1 MEKQWK
7 NCGFDVWPLW
17 GRSTEIKPWK
27 KRANRLYGA
36 TVRIVGGAFEDLRS
50 LLLHLSAS
58 PDAARQKLVHS
69 WHHLSSIYSLSR
81 SSLFLS
87 FLFAPTFAL
96 PWLSFLPSQVL
107 HNAQPHEKKLRSWVY
122 HYSTTTQIWSWS
134 SGEVEQMSLLRAESP
149 SMTMRDSVP
158 WRGHRPA
165 LMACSLCSLGLVV
178 LLLVISGEKARDVAH
193 LKEAWR
199 NLIPHGK
206 YVPHASWSFYG
217 RVNPMHYWWLHTHIY
232 IYIYYISLYIMHDI
246 ILYYIIV

>member
-107 HNAQPHEKKLRSWVY
+107 HNAQPHEKKTQVLGLSLFY
-122 HYSTTTQIWSWS
+122 HYPDLIMVFRWGGT
-134 SGEVEQMSLLRAESP
+134 
-149 SMTMRDSVP
+149 
-158 WRGHRPA
+158 
-165 LMACSLCSLGLVV
+165 
-178 LLLVISGEKARDVAH
+178 DVTA
-193 LKEAWR
+193 A
-199 NLIPHGK
+199 
-206 YVPHASWSFYG
+206 G
-217 RVNPMHYWWLHTHIY
+217 RVAF
-232 IYIYYISLYIMHDI
+232 HDDARQRP
-246 ILYYIIV
+246 LARSSPRADGMFPVFPGPGGFTAGHLWRKS

>member
-1 MEKQWK
+1 MACQH
-7 NCGFDVWPLW
+7 L
-17 GRSTEIKPWK
+17 
-27 KRANRLYGA
+27 A
-36 TVRIVGGAFEDLRS
+36 TDQSGNLMFI
-50 LLLHLSAS
+50 
-58 PDAARQKLVHS
+58 
-69 WHHLSSIYSLSR
+69 
-81 SSLFLS
+81 
-87 FLFAPTFAL
+87 
-96 PWLSFLPSQVL
+96 L

-134 SGEVEQMSLLRAESP
+134 SGEVEQTSLLAESP

-178 LLLVISGEKARDVAH
+178 LLLLISGEKAGDVAH

-217 RVNPMHYWWLHTHIY
+217 RVNPMHYWWLHTHIIFY
-232 IYIYYISLYIMHDI
+232 YMIYITLI
-246 ILYYIIV
+246 ILYYTI